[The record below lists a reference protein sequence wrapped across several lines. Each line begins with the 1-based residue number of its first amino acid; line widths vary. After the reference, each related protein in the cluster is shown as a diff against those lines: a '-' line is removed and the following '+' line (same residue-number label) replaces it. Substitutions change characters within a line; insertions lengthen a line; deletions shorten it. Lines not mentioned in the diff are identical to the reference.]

1 MLYIYFCA
9 SESLQFYNKSSS
21 WSTDTL
27 QWAEKIV
34 SRAIPTE
41 AVACR
46 ACEKFIKRHVGE
58 TNVTPLCIYGYQN
71 KVRWSTTA

>member
-1 MLYIYFCA
+1 MTNKCYFCT
-9 SESLQFYNKSSS
+9 SESLQFYSKSSS

-41 AVACR
+41 AVASR

-58 TNVTPLCIYGYQN
+58 TNVTPQWLPKQSKEVHY
-71 KVRWSTTA
+71 